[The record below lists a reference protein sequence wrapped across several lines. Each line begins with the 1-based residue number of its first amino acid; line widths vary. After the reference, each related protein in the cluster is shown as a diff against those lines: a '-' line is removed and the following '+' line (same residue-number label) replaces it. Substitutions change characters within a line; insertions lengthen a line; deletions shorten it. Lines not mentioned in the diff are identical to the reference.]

1 MDQALAE
8 NAAGRCHGSEGGWYG
23 MRIAVLGA
31 GSWGTTVASL
41 LAAHHDCTIWARD
54 PGLAREIYE
63 RDTNSRYLPGFAL
76 PSSLKATADLEK
88 AVHDTDLLVVGVPT
102 HGFRAVL
109 ADVRPHLRPW
119 VPVVSLSKGF
129 ERGSLLRMTELI
141 REELPG
147 HPPAALTGPNLAK
160 EIMAGQAAASV
171 IATGDLTVARALQMV
186 MRRGLFRIYT
196 NHDVIGCELGGA
208 LKNVVAIATGIAQGL
223 GVGDNTRAA
232 VVCRG
237 LAEVTRLGV
246 AMGGEAATF
255 AGLAGLGD
263 LIATCMSPL
272 SRNRTL
278 GEQLGAGRPL
288 DEILGATRT
297 VAEGVGTAYTVHELA
312 ERYGVEMPVC
322 REVYRVLAGQIPAS
336 EAYRGLRIE
345 AGHEREPG

>member
-1 MDQALAE
+1 
-8 NAAGRCHGSEGGWYG
+8 

-41 LAAHHDCTIWARD
+41 LAGRHECTIWARD
-54 PGLAREIYE
+54 PELAREIYE
-63 RDTNSRYLPGFAL
+63 RDANSRYLPGFKLPQAL
-76 PSSLKATADLEK
+76 QATADLEK
-88 AVHDTDLLVVGVPT
+88 AVHDADLLVVGVPT
-102 HGFRAVL
+102 HGFRTIVAE
-109 ADVRPHLRPW
+109 AGPYLRPW
-119 VPVVSLSKGF
+119 IPVVSLAKGF
-129 ERGSLLRMTELI
+129 ERESLLRMTQVI
-141 REELPG
+141 RDELPG
-147 HPPAALTGPNLAK
+147 HPAAALTGPNLAK
-160 EIMAGQAAASV
+160 EIMDGQAAASV
-171 IATGDLTVARALQMV
+171 IATEDLAVARALQSV
-186 MRRGLFRIYT
+186 MQRGLFRIYV

-272 SRNRTL
+272 SRNRSL
-278 GEQLGAGRPL
+278 GEQLGAGRAL

-297 VAEGVGTAYTVHELA
+297 VAEGVATAFTVHELA
-312 ERYGVEMPVC
+312 GRYGVEMPVC
-322 REVYRVLAGQIPAS
+322 AEVYRVLAGEIPAS
-336 EAYRGLRIE
+336 AAYRGLSKHQQ

>member
-1 MDQALAE
+1 MV
-8 NAAGRCHGSEGGWYG
+8 G

-41 LAAHHDCTIWARD
+41 LSGHHDCTVWARD
-54 PGLAREIYE
+54 PELAREIYE
-63 RDTNSRYLPGFAL
+63 RDANSRYLPGFAL
-76 PSSLKATADLEK
+76 PSNLKATADLEK

-102 HGFRAVL
+102 HGFRAIL
-109 ADVRPHLRPW
+109 ADVRPYLRPW
-119 VPVVSLSKGF
+119 IPVVSLAKGF
-129 ERGSLLRMTELI
+129 ERGSLLRMTQLV

-171 IATGDLTVARALQMV
+171 IATEDLVVARSLQSV
-186 MRRGLFRIYT
+186 MQRGLFRIYT

-208 LKNVVAIATGIAQGL
+208 FKNVVAIATGVAQGL

-232 VVCRG
+232 VVSRG
-237 LAEVTRLGV
+237 LAEITRLGV

-278 GEQLGAGRPL
+278 GEQLGAGKTL

-297 VAEGVGTAYTVHELA
+297 VAEGVGTAFTVHELA
-312 ERYGVEMPVC
+312 ERHNVQMPVC
-322 REVYRVLAGQIPAS
+322 REVYRVLNREIPAS
-336 EAYRGLRIE
+336 DAYRGLRIQ